1 MTTKEVQYMTVE
13 EYFQLEEASPEK
25 HEYVQGGVYAM
36 SGASFVHNQIVSNTI
51 VEIGNYL
58 KDKNCR
64 VYGSDL
70 KIHVKTESAFVYPD
84 LSIICDGAQ
93 FLEGRNDIVTNPSV
107 IIEVLS
113 ESTEA
118 YDRGKKF
125 MLYRQIP
132 SLKEYIIIASAWLSV
147 ERFSKNEHGVW
158 ELNEYNDLENAVLMQ
173 TIHFTLPL
181 KNIYRDVELQQENIA
196 LK

>member
-1 MTTKEVQYMTVE
+1 MNTKEVQYMTVD

-25 HEYVQGGVYAM
+25 HEYVQGEVYAM
-36 SGASFVHNQIVSNTI
+36 SGASFVHNQIVSN
-51 VEIGNYL
+51 VHGNIFKHL
-58 KDKNCR
+58 EDSSCR
-64 VYGSDL
+64 VFGSDL

-107 IIEVLS
+107 LIEVLS

-132 SLKEYIIIASAWLSV
+132 SLKEYIIIASTWLSV
-147 ERFSKNEHGVW
+147 ERFRKNEQGAW
-158 ELNEYNDLENAVLMQ
+158 ELNEYNQLENAVLIE

-181 KNIYRDVELQQENIA
+181 KNIYRDVQLPEGIA